1 MCEVESMLIFN
12 IILQRKKPISRKIIL
27 KLNN

>member
-1 MCEVESMLIFN
+1 MCEVESMLILNF
-12 IILQRKKPISRKIIL
+12 ILPRKKPISSKIIL